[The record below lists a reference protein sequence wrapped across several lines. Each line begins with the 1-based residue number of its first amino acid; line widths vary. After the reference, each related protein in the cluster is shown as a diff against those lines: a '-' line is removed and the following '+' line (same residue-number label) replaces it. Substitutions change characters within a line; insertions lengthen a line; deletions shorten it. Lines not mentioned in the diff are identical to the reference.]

1 MSVGVTQRAAR
12 TTNVEESDDDD
23 ELVEGFGKMAIADSK
38 AMQVAQMKKHLE
50 VVSYLRRLL
59 QEAQET
65 ESGESE
71 DAAAANKD
79 ASASKSSLYP
89 TIKAC

>member
-50 VVSYLRRLL
+50 VVSYLRQVL
-59 QEAQET
+59 QEARKTEAAEAADDESKET
-65 ESGESE
+65 
-71 DAAAANKD
+71 
-79 ASASKSSLYP
+79 SKSSLYP